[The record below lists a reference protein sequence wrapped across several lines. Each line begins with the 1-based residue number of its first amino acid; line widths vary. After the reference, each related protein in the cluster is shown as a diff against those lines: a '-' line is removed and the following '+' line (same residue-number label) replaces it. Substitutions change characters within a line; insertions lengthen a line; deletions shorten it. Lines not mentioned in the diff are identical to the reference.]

1 MEVIMRLGALEGG
14 GTKMVCA
21 VGDETGKIFEQVS
34 IPTTTPEET
43 IPKMVDYFKTKDIE
57 ALGIATFGP
66 IDVVKGSATFGKIL
80 NTPKLVWQNVDI
92 VAPFRE
98 ALGVPVGLD
107 TDVNGSCLGEVTYGS
122 AKGLDCVVY
131 FTIGTGIGGGIYV
144 NGRMLHGMLH
154 PEAGHLLL
162 PLSDKDPNGS
172 VCPFHPNCFEGLCS
186 GTSIEARWGAKA
198 KDMADR
204 DEVWELETDYIAEA
218 LTSIIMILSPQRIIL
233 GGGVMHQ
240 QQVFPLVRKKVLK
253 LVNGYIQTKEL
264 ADIDNYIVP
273 ASLHDDQ
280 GIMGAL
286 RLGELAYESGK

>member
-1 MEVIMRLGALEGG
+1 
-14 GTKMVCA
+14 
-21 VGDETGKIFEQVS
+21 
-34 IPTTTPEET
+34 
-43 IPKMVDYFKTKDIE
+43 
-57 ALGIATFGP
+57 
-66 IDVVKGSATFGKIL
+66 
-80 NTPKLVWQNVDI
+80 
-92 VAPFRE
+92 
-98 ALGVPVGLD
+98 
-107 TDVNGSCLGEVTYGS
+107 
-122 AKGLDCVVY
+122 
-131 FTIGTGIGGGIYV
+131 IYV

-154 PEAGHLLL
+154 PEAGHMLL

-286 RLGELAYESGK
+286 RLGELAYESEK